1 MQVRKEENQGHLV
14 ANSYC
19 TDIVDFKKM
28 MYPHFPTYK
37 LWHEHLGAKCAKH
50 THRIA
55 SDALFSAILEVSMST
70 QPTASHQI
78 DIEEVIRGK
87 NPTLL
92 RWMPGFALNYIKKII
107 HQAEIN
113 RFLKEH
119 GEKQSFDFVQAILQ
133 EFGAEVTVQGLEN
146 LPDSGGCVV
155 ASNHPLGGLDGIAL
169 VHAVS
174 LKRKDLKFIVND
186 VLMNIKNLNDI
197 FVGVNK
203 HGKNTTA
210 VLDHIDSFYAG
221 SGVLVI
227 FPAGLVSRKQEQG
240 LIRDLEWKKS
250 FVVKSKKFQRNI
262 IPVHIGG
269 RNSAFFYNLAKT
281 RSRLGIKANLEM
293 FYLIDEM
300 YHQLGKNIHITI
312 GKPIPADI
320 FDDTYSDV
328 EWAQRVKAHIYTLP
342 EGNLDFNP

>member
-1 MQVRKEENQGHLV
+1 VGKQESPGRTVT
-14 ANSYC
+14 NSYC
-19 TDIVDFKKM
+19 ADIDYFNKNDASTFS
-28 MYPHFPTYK
+28 HFQALQAPQF
-37 LWHEHLGAKCAKH
+37 AKCVNH
-50 THRIA
+50 TYGIA
-55 SDALFSAILEVSMST
+55 SDTLFSAILEVSMST

-78 DIEEVIRGK
+78 DIEEVIRSK
-87 NPTLL
+87 NPALL

-113 RFLKEH
+113 RFLREH
-119 GEKQSFDFVQAILQ
+119 GEKQSFDFVQAILH

-146 LPDSGGCVV
+146 LPDAGGCVV

-210 VLDHIDSFYAG
+210 VLDNIDSFYAG

-250 FVVKSKKFQRNI
+250 FVVKSKKFRRNI

-281 RSRLGIKANLEM
+281 RARLGIKANLEM

-320 FDDTYSDV
+320 FDDTYSDA